1 MLQGGRE
8 AERGAVENINP
19 CGNLWCVELKMKYNK
34 MLYMQ
39 AQCTEDAT
47 IPIRAARGSKREGE
61 RKGVGLRG
69 VCKNKGHTR
78 VTIIKFINVEQ
89 FCISCPGAK
98 HK

>member
-8 AERGAVENINP
+8 AERGAVGNINP

-47 IPIRAARGSKREGE
+47 IPIRGVRGSKREE
-61 RKGVGLRG
+61 VKGSGAKG

>member
-8 AERGAVENINP
+8 AEGAVENINP

-47 IPIRAARGSKREGE
+47 IPIRAARGSKREGV
-61 RKGVGLRG
+61 KGSGAKGG
-69 VCKNKGHTR
+69 VRKNKGHTR

-98 HK
+98 YK